1 MNDDWRRIGYPMAM
15 SVPLHMAVQ
24 MPMLLPH
31 FLFSSRPFSCLP
43 PYPIPS
49 SDLFLSA
56 LPSESRK
63 PQLSHLINY
72 RNSLFCEFGLHFV
85 SNLMGVTRTILTRV
99 SWSRCLLPGFQPM
112 FNYSI
117 PTTRVISLPTTRVIS
132 IPTTRVPRR
141 RPE

>member
-1 MNDDWRRIGYPMAM
+1 MAM
-15 SVPLHMAVQ
+15 SVPLHIAVH
-24 MPMLLPH
+24 MPMLLLH
-31 FLFSSRPFSCLP
+31 FPFSSRLFSCLL

-49 SDLFLSA
+49 SHLLLSA
-56 LPSESRK
+56 LPFWKSK
-63 PQLSHLINY
+63 PAVVASNY
-72 RNSLFCEFGLHFV
+72 RNFLFGEFGLHVV
-85 SNLMGVTRTILTRV
+85 SNRMVVTRTILTRV

-132 IPTTRVPRR
+132 IPTTRVTCR